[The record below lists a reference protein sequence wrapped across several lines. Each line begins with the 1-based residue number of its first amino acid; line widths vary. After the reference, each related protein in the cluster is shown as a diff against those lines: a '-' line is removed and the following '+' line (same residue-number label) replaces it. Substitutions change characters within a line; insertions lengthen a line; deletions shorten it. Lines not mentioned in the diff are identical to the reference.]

1 MNITFSNIFT
11 LIYTL
16 GDAGHL
22 SVIIA
27 FVSAFVSALS
37 YGIAQHLENKQ
48 QNLNTN
54 HWYKLGKNAF
64 FLHALAVLSIVIIL
78 FDIIYN
84 HRYQYHYAWDH
95 SSNFLQVQYMVACFW
110 EGQEGS
116 FLLWLFWHVC
126 LGFIILRNKFWEKS
140 VMTIF
145 MSVQF
150 FLASMILGVMI
161 FGIKIGS
168 DPFILL
174 KDAMPDLPI
183 YKTNPNFV
191 PEDGSGLNALLQNY
205 WMVIHPPTLFLGFAT
220 SLVPFAFCMAGL
232 WLNKTSEW
240 IKPALKWSLFSAGIL
255 GLGIMMGAY
264 WAYETLNFGGYW
276 NWDPVENAVYI
287 PWLVMV
293 GAIHTLNMYQR
304 EKTSLALKISI
315 ILVVSAFILILYS
328 TFLTRSGIL
337 GNASVHSFTD
347 LGLSGQLLLYLL
359 FFLFGS
365 IILMILKWKK
375 IEGKKKEVEL
385 YGADFWIFLGAM
397 TLVLAS
403 IQVLMT
409 TSIPVF
415 NKILEVFYIKSNV
428 ALPADQIAHYTKF
441 QLWAGFFVALFAGT
455 GQFFWWKRINKEN
468 ILNIFA
474 IPLIVT
480 FLSSA
485 VLMIA
490 AGVQNFAF
498 IMLLTAC
505 IYAFV
510 SNSMILIM
518 MLRKKQIH
526 LSGGAIAHLGVAL
539 MLLGILFSAGYS
551 NIISKNVTG
560 KIYNKDWKNED
571 NADNVL
577 LWLNQPAPMSSR
589 FQITY
594 KGDYVE
600 AKNFPHFIKKTSL
613 IAINNQERMV
623 LAKEDISF
631 EGKTYFK
638 KGDKVEIF
646 PENTYYK
653 VDYRD
658 KNTGKIFSL
667 YPRGQVNP
675 QMGGLLASPD
685 IFKEWTQDLYTHV
698 SSIPDPTKE
707 RGWSPDEERTAKIG
721 DTLIL
726 NDYFV
731 VFDSKKPVAPQEL
744 KQELRLLGQESGE
757 FMGVQATLRVLNKE
771 NKTIYLK
778 PVFFVKDQSEA
789 GNLPD
794 FTPEFG
800 IKIALKKITPNP
812 PDEKGRDLTDY
823 HFTINTTQKDYI
835 IMKAV
840 EKPLINL
847 LWIGT
852 IIVIFGFMMG
862 IFKKNKTS
870 KIALEK

>member
-1 MNITFSNIFT
+1 MNITFSHIFT
-11 LIYTL
+11 FVYSL
-16 GDAGHL
+16 GDIGHL

-27 FVSAFVSALS
+27 FISALVAAFS
-37 YGIAQHLENKQ
+37 YGKAQYLENKNQ
-48 QNLNTN
+48 IAASLSWHQLARKSF
-54 HWYKLGKNAF
+54 Y
-64 FLHALAVLSIVIIL
+64 LHALSVVSIVIVL

-126 LGFIILRNKFWEKS
+126 LGFIIIRNKIWEKS

-232 WLNKTSEW
+232 WINKTKEW
-240 IKPALKWSLFSAGIL
+240 VQPALKWSLFSAGIL

-304 EKTSLALKISI
+304 EKTSLALKTSI

-347 LGLSGQLLLYLL
+347 LGLSGQLLIYLL

-365 IILMILKWKK
+365 IILMIKKWKV
-375 IEGKKKEVEL
+375 IDGKQKEMDV

-397 TLVLAS
+397 TLILAS
-403 IQVLMT
+403 FQVLMT

-415 NKILEVFYIKSNV
+415 NKFVEVFYIKSNI

-441 QLWAGFFVALFAGT
+441 QLWAGVFVAFLAGT

-468 ILNIFA
+468 WLSIFA
-474 IPLIVT
+474 LPLIIT
-480 FLSSA
+480 FLSA
-485 VLMIA
+485 TVLMLVANIR
-490 AGVQNFAF
+490 NFSF
-498 IMLLTAC
+498 IILLTAS
-505 IYAFV
+505 IYALV
-510 SNSMILIM
+510 SNSVILIM
-518 MLRKKQIH
+518 MLRKKQIR
-526 LSGGAIAHLGVAL
+526 LSGGAVAHLGVAM

-551 NIISKNVTG
+551 NTISKNVTG

-577 LWLNQPAPMSSR
+577 LWLNQPAPMTNR

-613 IAINNQERMV
+613 ISINNQERMV
-623 LAKEDISF
+623 LAKEDIIY

-658 KNTGKIFSL
+658 KNSGKVFSL

-685 IFKEWTQDLYTHV
+685 IFKEWKADLYTHV

-707 RGWSPDEERTAKIG
+707 RGWSPDEERVAKIG
-721 DTLIL
+721 DTLII

-731 VFDSKKPVAPQEL
+731 IFESKKPVAPQEL
-744 KQELRLLGQESGE
+744 KQELRLLGEEKGE
-757 FMGVQATLRVLNKE
+757 FMGVQATLRVLSKE

-778 PVFFVKDQSEA
+778 PVFFVKNQQEA
-789 GNLPD
+789 GNLHD

-800 IKIALKKITPNP
+800 IKIALKKISPNP
-812 PDEKGRDLTDY
+812 ADKNGNDMTDY
-823 HFTINTTQKDYI
+823 HFVINTTQKDYI

-852 IIVIFGFMMG
+852 LIVILGFMMG
-862 IFKKNKTS
+862 LFKRKTKEILQ
-870 KIALEK
+870 KI